1 MGILGPLVVLD
12 GDQPIPLGGAKERA
26 VLATL
31 ALDAGRVVPIDRLV
45 DVVWTDEPPRTAV
58 KTVQN
63 YVLRLRKRLA
73 PSLLIETV
81 TRGYLLRA
89 GPDTTDVGV
98 VARLRAEADSAARSG
113 DVERRLACLQEAL
126 ALWRGRSLS
135 EFASVPALAGEAA
148 RLDELRTVLR
158 EDAMDA
164 ELAAGRHQ
172 ELVAE
177 LESQVSAN
185 PLRERLWTQLML
197 ALYRSG
203 RQADALNAYRRARTV
218 LVEQL
223 GIEPSPQLRAL
234 ERSILEQDPSLGAP
248 VAGAPSVSRSLLPQT
263 ITSLIG
269 RQDDVD
275 EVLELVQG
283 SPLVTLTGVG
293 GIGKTRMA
301 LAVGEAWVRA
311 TGCPVWLVELAPL
324 DNGAAVA
331 TTVAA
336 AVSPASATSAAGDP
350 LGVIVEALDRQSG
363 LLILDNCEHVIDQ
376 ATAFADTLLRR
387 CRSVRVLATSRE
399 RLAITGERVW
409 PVPALAA
416 PDSSSLTGQDD
427 PSEIPSV
434 LLFCER
440 ASSAT
445 PGLSFDRSA
454 LLQVA
459 EVCHRLDGVPLALEL
474 AAAQL
479 PVLSLGELLER
490 LDDPFTVLGGG
501 GRTSLPQHRTLQA
514 AMDWSHGLLD
524 PPARLVFRRLS
535 VFPGAFSLADA
546 EAISVDR
553 SLAPTVVFPVLS
565 VLQGLVNKSLVT
577 VDSQLGARRFRML
590 QTVREYARVQ
600 LDRAGESGETR
611 RRHLHHLVSIA
622 QIPEPALI
630 ADIDRIAG
638 YVADLRAGVDW
649 GLSNGEASTVAR
661 MLTSA
666 WAFLR
671 ARTPLEGRQWLQ
683 TALST
688 EPRPGGADRAYALIA
703 LAHLRLLA
711 YELDSARDA
720 AEEAFRIASRLDDKR
735 LLARALLAMG
745 RPAHLGDDL
754 ATASHWYERALV
766 VAQDANDTFVAAKL
780 MHHLGVLLTDQG
792 QYVHGIR
799 RLDAAAE
806 AFAAFESVDEAAV
819 LSSRGLVAYRLRDLE
834 TAADT
839 LGRAVQ
845 RFRALGTL
853 SNLCEALHRNANV
866 LRCLGD
872 VEAADR
878 AANESL
884 AIGTRIRN
892 RGDLI
897 LARHA
902 LAELAL
908 DATSPADA
916 ATELDLAL
924 DSVSVTE
931 DRWILTDLVEAGV
944 RLAALTADWP
954 FVPRLLGAADGLREA
969 IPFAHAPVKAAD
981 LDGARGLAL
990 AALGGSSFS
999 SAYAAGRRLGA
1010 RGAAS
1015 LLREVLRSSL
1025 PVAGISSTG

>member
-1 MGILGPLVVLD
+1 MRVGILGPLVVLD
-12 GDQPIPLGGAKERA
+12 GDRPIPLGGAKERA

-45 DVVWTDEPPRTAV
+45 DVVWPGEPPRTAV

-73 PSLLIETV
+73 PLLAIETV
-81 TRGYLLRA
+81 TRGYLLRG

-113 DVERRLACLQEAL
+113 DTSRRLACLQEAL

-135 EFASVPALAGEAA
+135 EFLALPALASEAA

-177 LESQVSAN
+177 LESQVAAN

-223 GIEPSPQLRAL
+223 GLEPSPQLRAL

-248 VAGAPSVSRSLLPQT
+248 VPGAPRSPLPQT
-263 ITSLIG
+263 VTSLIG

-275 EVLELVQG
+275 EVLELVSD

-301 LAVGEAWVRA
+301 LAVGEAWLRA
-311 TGCPVWLVELAPL
+311 TGRPVWLVELAPL

-331 TTVAA
+331 ATVAA
-336 AVSPASATSAAGDP
+336 SVSPATTSDDP
-350 LGVIVEALDRQSG
+350 IEVIVSALDRQPG

-376 ATAFADTLLRR
+376 ACALADALLRR
-387 CRSVRVLATSRE
+387 SRGVRVLATSRE
-399 RLAITGERVW
+399 RLAINGERVW

-416 PDSSSLTGQDD
+416 PDASSLTGADD

-440 ASSAT
+440 ALSAT
-445 PGLSFDRSA
+445 PGLTFDRAA
-454 LLQVA
+454 LLRVA

-479 PVLSLGELLER
+479 PVLSLDELMTR
-490 LDDPFTVLGGG
+490 LDDPFSVLGGG

-524 PPARLVFRRLS
+524 APARLVFRRLS

-546 EAISVDR
+546 EAVCVDR
-553 SLAPTVVFPVLS
+553 SLAPALVFPVLS

-577 VDSQLGARRFRML
+577 VDGALGERRFRML
-590 QTVREYARVQ
+590 QTMRDYARVQ
-600 LDRAGESGETR
+600 LDRAGETAETR
-611 RRHLHHLVSIA
+611 RRHLRQLLAVADMSL
-622 QIPEPALI
+622 PAKYAEVDRVAGYL
-630 ADIDRIAG
+630 ADI
-638 YVADLRAGVDW
+638 RAAVDW
-649 GLSNGEASTVAR
+649 GLASGEAILVTEL
-661 MLTSA
+661 LTSA
-666 WAFLR
+666 WGYLR
-671 ARTPLEGRQWLQ
+671 SGAPHEGRQWLQ
-683 TALST
+683 RAVNT
-688 EPRPGGADRAYALIA
+688 EPRSTGVGRARALMA
-703 LAHLRLLA
+703 LAHLRLQG
-711 YELDSARDA
+711 YELELAREA
-720 AEEAFRIASRLDDKR
+720 AEEAFRIASRLDDR
-735 LLARALLAMG
+735 LVLSQALFTMA
-745 RPAHLGDDL
+745 RPAHLGDDPS
-754 ATASHWYERALV
+754 TALHWYERSLA
-766 VAQDANDTFVAAKL
+766 VAQAAKNTYL
-780 MHHLGVLLTDQG
+780 TARTMYFLGVLLTDQG
-792 QYVHGIR
+792 QYDRGIR
-799 RLDAAAE
+799 LLDSAAVAYSSFGS
-806 AFAAFESVDEAAV
+806 ADEASV

-839 LGRAVQ
+839 LGRAV
-845 RFRALGTL
+845 RLFRSFGYAP
-853 SNLCEALHRNANV
+853 SLCEPLHRHAHV

-872 VEAADR
+872 RQGAR
-878 AANESL
+878 AAATESL
-884 AIGTRIRN
+884 TIGEAVGA
-892 RGDLI
+892 RGDTI

-908 DATSPADA
+908 DEDRLADA
-916 ATELDLAL
+916 ASELSQGLA
-924 DSVSVTE
+924 SVTGTD
-931 DRWILTDLVEAGV
+931 DRWILIELVEAGV
-944 RLAALTADWP
+944 RLAAAVSAWS
-954 FVPRLLGAADGLREA
+954 FVARLLGAADGLREA
-969 IPFAHAPVKAAD
+969 ILFAHEPVKAAD

-990 AALGGSSFS
+990 ASLGGAAY
-999 SAYAAGRRLGA
+999 SAAYLAGQRLGA

-1015 LLREVLRSSL
+1015 LLRDLLEDAAPL
-1025 PVAGISSTG
+1025 AGISSTG

>member
-1 MGILGPLVVLD
+1 MGPLVVLD
-12 GDQPIPLGGAKERA
+12 GDRPIPLGGAKERA

-73 PSLLIETV
+73 PALLIETV

-113 DVERRLACLQEAL
+113 DVARRLACLQEAL

-301 LAVGEAWVRA
+301 LAVGEDWVRA
-311 TGCPVWLVELAPL
+311 TGCPVWLVELASL

-331 TTVAA
+331 ATVAA
-336 AVSPASATSAAGDP
+336 AVSPASAAGDP
-350 LGVIVEALDRQSG
+350 LGVIAEELDRQSG

-376 ATAFADTLLRR
+376 ASAFADALLRR

-416 PDSSSLTGQDD
+416 PDSSSLSRQDD
-427 PSEIPSV
+427 PGEIPSV

-479 PVLSLGELLER
+479 PVLSLGELLDR

-501 GRTSLPQHRTLQA
+501 GRASLPQHRTLQA

-546 EAISVDR
+546 EAVCVDR

-565 VLQGLVNKSLVT
+565 VLQGLVNKSLVA
-577 VDSQLGARRFRML
+577 VDSQLGVRRFRML

-600 LDRAGESGETR
+600 LDRARETGETR
-611 RRHLHHLVSIA
+611 RRHLHHLVTVA

-638 YVADLRAGVDW
+638 YVADLRAGVEW
-649 GLSNGEASTVAR
+649 GLDNGEASTVAR
-661 MLTSA
+661 ILTSA

-671 ARTPLEGRQWLQ
+671 ARTPVEGRQWLQ

-688 EPRPGGADRAYALIA
+688 EPRPAGADRAHALIA
-703 LAHLRLLA
+703 LAHLRLQA

-720 AEEAFRIASRLDDKR
+720 AEEAFRIASRLEDKR

-766 VAQDANDTFVAAKL
+766 VAQDANDTFLAAKL

-806 AFAAFESVDEAAV
+806 AFSAFDSADEAGV

-839 LGRAVQ
+839 LGRAVR
-845 RFRALGTL
+845 RFRELGAL
-853 SNLCEALHRNANV
+853 SNLCEALHRHANV
-866 LRCLGD
+866 LRCLGE
-872 VEAADR
+872 VEAAER
-878 AANESL
+878 AAAESL
-884 AIGTRIRN
+884 AIGTSIRN
-892 RGDLI
+892 RGDML

-908 DATSPADA
+908 DANCPADA
-916 ATELDLAL
+916 AAELDLAL

-944 RLAALTADWP
+944 RLAGLTADWP

-990 AALGGSSFS
+990 ASLDGSSFS

-1025 PVAGISSTG
+1025 PVAGFSSTG